1 VDAGWLLQAVRRRH
15 GLTQEEL
22 AQRAGTSQPV
32 ISAYEHGRRDPTL
45 TTLRKLIAAGGEQLI
60 IDAQSEMDSSARCE
74 DVHEHA
80 RRLVDVLT
88 LADAIPVRPRD
99 PTLIAPRIVSSPR
112 C

>member
-1 VDAGWLLQAVRRRH
+1 MDAGWLLQAVRRRH
-15 GLTQEEL
+15 GLTQAEL
-22 AQRAGTSQPV
+22 GQRAGTSQPV
-32 ISAYEHGRRDPTL
+32 ISAYEHGHRDPTL

-60 IDAQSEMDSSARCE
+60 IDAQIDSSARCG
-74 DVHEHA
+74 DVDEHA

-88 LADAIPVRPRD
+88 LVDAIPVRPRN